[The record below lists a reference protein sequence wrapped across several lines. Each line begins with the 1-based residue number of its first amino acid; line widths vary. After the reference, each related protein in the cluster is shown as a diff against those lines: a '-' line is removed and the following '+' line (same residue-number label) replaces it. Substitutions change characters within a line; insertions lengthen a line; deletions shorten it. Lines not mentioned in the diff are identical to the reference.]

1 MHEKPAAQLEDQ
13 QISDDGIINVEQT
26 EIAQYICDMCCELA
40 VMAKNANM
48 PMLLYLLRL
57 AAAEANAKFDDSDA
71 LSR

>member
-40 VMAKNANM
+40 VMAKKANM
-48 PMLLYLLRL
+48 PMLWYLLKL
-57 AAAEANAKFDDSDA
+57 ASAEANTNRRDA
-71 LSR
+71 DAMSH